1 MVDFFSQLFRTAGF
15 YHGNS
20 AAWTGPLIGL
30 HVGASLAIWAAFTA
44 TLIAL
49 NYYILRREN
58 ARVSRAFWIFEGFL
72 FAGGTLHLMNAL
84 MFWWPV
90 YRFLGLL
97 QLLTA
102 VLCWAAVVSL
112 IPVIPRILALRKPE
126 ELAKEIA
133 ERKKAEETLRVSEH
147 RFRTMA
153 DTMPAM
159 VAIFQGTGHAYVN
172 PTSLA
177 IMGYSREELMS
188 LSFIDYVHPDFRQKV
203 FERSVARQKGEKVE
217 SRYEI
222 KIVAKDGRNLWV
234 DFSATPIEYDGK
246 PAILGIAIDIT
257 QRKEMEQAL
266 RRAMEEAEAASR
278 AKSTFLANMSHEIR
292 TPMNAVLGMT
302 DLVLDTELTR
312 DQRQHLETARDSA
325 ESLLAIINDILD
337 FSKIEAGK
345 LELESAPF
353 NLREMVEDTVR
364 SLAVRAHGQGIELAC
379 RIAPDTPETVVGDRV
394 RLRQVLTNLV
404 GNAVKFTPRG
414 EVVMDVHSAGD
425 GNGRAKLQFS
435 VVDTGIGIP
444 QEKLDS
450 IFKAFE
456 QADTSMTRRYGGTGL
471 GLAISSRLIEL
482 MDGKIW
488 VESRPGYGSTFHF
501 MAAFDLPE
509 ASAPTAARVQ
519 PAQILGTRVLIVD
532 DNATNRR
539 ILDEI
544 LRSWGMFPVAAAG
557 AEEAIAQLNE
567 AVRLGTPFPIV
578 LSDVNMPEVDG
589 FEFVE
594 RCRRDESLQ
603 STVFIMLTSATRTG
617 DAALGKKLGIA
628 AQLVKPVKQS
638 ELYDAIMESLGIA
651 APILDADKQAA
662 SAPAGPL
669 RILLAEDSVPN
680 QKLAIG
686 LLSRW
691 GYTTVVAAD
700 GQQAVDR
707 ALSERNFDLILM
719 DVQMPELDGFDA
731 TRRIRQFEQAEGRRR
746 TPIIAM
752 TAHAMKGDRERCL
765 EAGMDGYI
773 SKPVRAPELSR
784 TIAEFTSGE
793 STSCGCDSLDRDTDL
808 TDLDASVANLKAPAG
823 KAASRPGQ
831 NSETANRV
839 DWAVGLRSVGDDR
852 ELLLSVVA
860 AALEEWPVLVAQ
872 LQDALGQRDEVTV
885 RRVIHTLKN
894 AFRTL
899 GARQAE
905 ELAEGLEATERTQE
919 LTSLSVAELIETV
932 ARVADELEAFVG
944 DSQRV

>member
-1 MVDFFSQLFRTAGF
+1 VLDFFSQLFRSGGF
-15 YHGNS
+15 DHGSSSSWN
-20 AAWTGPLIGL
+20 GPLIGL
-30 HVGASLAIWAAFTA
+30 HVATSLAIWAAFTT

-84 MFWWPV
+84 MFLWPV
-90 YRFLGLL
+90 YRFLGVL

-102 VLCWAAVVSL
+102 LLCWAAVISL

-172 PTSLA
+172 PTSMA
-177 IMGYSREELMS
+177 IMGYTREELMG

-203 FERSVARQKGEKVE
+203 MERSVARQKGEKVE

-222 KIVAKDGRNLWV
+222 KIVAKNGRNLWV

-266 RRAMEEAEAASR
+266 RAAMEEAEAASR

-345 LELESAPF
+345 LELELAPF
-353 NLREMVEDTVR
+353 NLRETVEDTVR

-425 GNGRAKLQFS
+425 GNGRATLQFS

-456 QADTSMTRRYGGTGL
+456 QADASMTRRYGGTGL
-471 GLAISSRLIEL
+471 GLAITSRLIDL

-488 VESRPGYGSTFHF
+488 VESRPGHGSTFHF
-501 MAAFDLPE
+501 TAAFDVPDV
-509 ASAPTAARVQ
+509 AVTAPAR
-519 PAQILGTRVLIVD
+519 PGPLQIVGTKVLVVD

-544 LRSWGMFPVAAAG
+544 LRNWGMVPTSASGADEAQALLREAA
-557 AEEAIAQLNE
+557 
-567 AVRLGTPFPIV
+567 RLGTPFPIV
-578 LSDVNMPEVDG
+578 LSDVNMPVIDG
-589 FEFVE
+589 FELVE
-594 RCRRDESLQ
+594 RCRGDEALQ
-603 STVFIMLTSATRTG
+603 STVFVMLTSATRTG

-638 ELYDAIMESLGIA
+638 ELYNAIMEGLGIA
-651 APILDADKQAA
+651 AAPSLDGDKQPAPSPA
-662 SAPAGPL
+662 SAPL
-669 RILLAEDSVPN
+669 RVLLAEDSLPN

-686 LLSRW
+686 LLSKW
-691 GYTTVVAAD
+691 GYSTVVATD

-707 ALSERNFDLILM
+707 ALSKENFDLILM
-719 DVQMPELDGFDA
+719 DVQMPELDGFEA
-731 TRRIRQFEQAEGRRR
+731 TRRIREAERLQGRQR

-773 SKPVRAPELSR
+773 SKPVRAPELSK
-784 TIAEFTSGE
+784 TIAEFAGDSAA
-793 STSCGCDSLDRDTDL
+793 CGCNILERDTASLSDSQIGSPPDADTSVGRRPKPAEPANL
-808 TDLDASVANLKAPAG
+808 VDWNIGLASVG
-823 KAASRPGQ
+823 G
-831 NSETANRV
+831 
-839 DWAVGLRSVGDDR
+839 DR
-852 ELLLSVVA
+852 ELLLSVVS
-860 AALEEWPVLVAQ
+860 AALEEWPSLVGQ
-872 LQDALGQRDEVTV
+872 LHDALGRQDDATI

-899 GARQAE
+899 GAIQAGE
-905 ELAEGLEATERTQE
+905 VAERLELTERARE
-919 LTSLSVAELIETV
+919 LPASSVTELVDTLE
-932 ARVADELEAFVG
+932 RVAAELEAFVG
-944 DSQRV
+944 DPQRV

>member
-1 MVDFFSQLFRTAGF
+1 VLDFFSSLFRTGGF

-20 AAWTGPLIGL
+20 PGWSGGLVAVHVIAA
-30 HVGASLAIWAAFTA
+30 LATWAAFTT

-49 NYYILRREN
+49 NYYILRRKN

-90 YRFLGLL
+90 YRFLGVLHV
-97 QLLTA
+97 LTA
-102 VLCWAAVVSL
+102 ALCWAAVISL

-172 PTSLA
+172 PTSQT
-177 IMGYSREELMS
+177 IMGYTREELIH
-188 LSFIDYVHPDFRQKV
+188 LSFIDYVHPEFRQKV
-203 FERSVARQKGEKVE
+203 MERSVARQRGEHVE

-222 KIVAKDGRNLWV
+222 RLVAKDGRNLWV
-234 DFSATPIEYDGK
+234 DFSATPIEYDGQ

-266 RRAMEEAEAASR
+266 RTAMEAAEAASR

-353 NLREMVEDTVR
+353 NLRETVEDTVR

-379 RIAPDTPETVVGDRV
+379 RIAPNTPENVIGDRV

-414 EVVMDVHSAGD
+414 EVVLDVHSAGD
-425 GNGRAKLQFS
+425 GFGREKLQFS

-444 QEKLDS
+444 QEKLES

-456 QADTSMTRRYGGTGL
+456 QADASMTRRYGGTGL

-482 MDGKIW
+482 MEGKIW
-488 VESRPGYGSTFHF
+488 VESRPGHGSTFHF
-501 MAAFDLPE
+501 MATFDIPD
-509 ASAPTAARVQ
+509 ATTPVPGRARPT
-519 PAQILGTRVLIVD
+519 QILGTKVLVVD

-539 ILDEI
+539 ILDEV
-544 LRSWGMFPVAAAG
+544 LQNWGMVPVSAIG
-557 AEEAIAQLNE
+557 ADEAYERLQD
-567 AVRLGTPFPIV
+567 AVRAGSPIPIV
-578 LSDVNMPEVDG
+578 LSDVNMPAVDG
-589 FEFVE
+589 FGFVE
-594 RCRRDESLQ
+594 RCRDDEALQ

-617 DAALGKKLGIA
+617 DAALGKKLRIA

-638 ELYDAIMESLGIA
+638 ELYDALMEGLGIA
-651 APILDADKQAA
+651 APTLESDKQNS
-662 SAPAGPL
+662 SAPASGPL

-686 LLSRW
+686 LLSKW
-691 GYTTVVAAD
+691 GYTTVVAVN
-700 GQQAVDR
+700 GQEAVDR
-707 ALSERNFDLILM
+707 ALSDRNFDLILM
-719 DVQMPELDGFDA
+719 DVQMPELDGFEA
-731 TRRIRQFEQAEGRRR
+731 TRRIREAERAAGLRP

-784 TIAEFTSGE
+784 TIAEFS
-793 STSCGCDSLDRDTDL
+793 SSDSAEFASDVLERDTAL
-808 TDLDASVANLKAPAG
+808 PVSNTEVPAPRAASVEANGRKSAVENG
-823 KAASRPGQ
+823 KL
-831 NSETANRV
+831 V
-839 DWAVGLRSVGDDR
+839 DWTAALKSVGGDR
-852 ELLLSVVA
+852 ELLLSVVG
-860 AALEEWPVLVAQ
+860 AALEEWPMLVGQ
-872 LQDALGQRDEVTV
+872 LNSALPRHDEVTV
-885 RRVIHTLKN
+885 RRVIHTFKS

-899 GARQAE
+899 GATQAS
-905 ELAEGLEATERTQE
+905 ELAERLETTDRGQE
-919 LTSLSVAELIETV
+919 LPPSAIAELLRTV
-932 ARVADELEAFVG
+932 DAVTEELSTFGG
-944 DSQRV
+944 DPQRV

>member
-1 MVDFFSQLFRTAGF
+1 VLDFFSSLFRTAGF
-15 YHGNS
+15 HHGGS
-20 AAWTGPLIGL
+20 PGWSGGLVTVHVIAA
-30 HVGASLAIWAAFTA
+30 LATWAAFTT

-49 NYYILRREN
+49 NYYILRRKN

-90 YRFLGLL
+90 YRFLGVLHV
-97 QLLTA
+97 LTA
-102 VLCWAAVVSL
+102 AMCWAAVISL

-172 PTSLA
+172 PTSQT
-177 IMGYSREELMS
+177 IMGYTREELIH
-188 LSFIDYVHPDFRQKV
+188 LSFLDYVHPEFRQKV
-203 FERSVARQKGEKVE
+203 MERSVARQRGEQVE

-222 KIVAKDGRNLWV
+222 RLVAKDGRNLWV
-234 DFSATPIEYDGK
+234 DFSATPIEYDGQ

-266 RRAMEEAEAASR
+266 RTAMEAAETASR

-302 DLVLDTELTR
+302 ELVLDSELTR

-353 NLREMVEDTVR
+353 NLRETVEDTVR

-379 RIAPDTPETVVGDRV
+379 RIAPNTPQNVVGDRV

-414 EVVMDVHSAGD
+414 EVVLDVHSAGD
-425 GNGRAKLQFS
+425 GFGRAKLQFS

-444 QEKLDS
+444 QEKLES

-456 QADTSMTRRYGGTGL
+456 QADASMTRRYGGTGL

-482 MDGKIW
+482 MEGKIW
-488 VESRPGYGSTFHF
+488 VESRPGHGSTFHF
-501 MAAFDLPE
+501 MATFDIPD
-509 ASAPTAARVQ
+509 ATTPVPGRARPT
-519 PAQILGTRVLIVD
+519 QILGTKVLVVD

-539 ILDEI
+539 ILDEV
-544 LRSWGMFPVAAAG
+544 LQNWGMVPVSAIG
-557 AEEAIAQLNE
+557 ADEAYERLQD
-567 AVRLGTPFPIV
+567 AVRAGSPIPIV
-578 LSDVNMPEVDG
+578 LSDVNMPAVDG
-589 FEFVE
+589 FGFVE
-594 RCRRDESLQ
+594 RCRGDEALQ

-617 DAALGKKLGIA
+617 DAALGKKLRIA

-638 ELYDAIMESLGIA
+638 ELYDALMEGLGIA
-651 APILDADKQAA
+651 APTLESDKQTA
-662 SAPAGPL
+662 SAPASGPL

-686 LLSRW
+686 LLSKW
-691 GYTTVVAAD
+691 GYTTVVAVN
-700 GQQAVDR
+700 GQEAVDR
-707 ALSERNFDLILM
+707 ALSDRNFDLILM
-719 DVQMPELDGFDA
+719 DVQMPELDGFEA
-731 TRRIRQFEQAEGRRR
+731 TRRIREAERAAGRRR

-784 TIAEFTSGE
+784 TIAEFSSSDSAE
-793 STSCGCDSLDRDTDL
+793 SDCNVLERDTAL
-808 TDLDASVANLKAPAG
+808 PVSNTEVPIPRPAAVEVNGRKSAVENG
-823 KAASRPGQ
+823 KL
-831 NSETANRV
+831 V
-839 DWAVGLRSVGDDR
+839 DWTAALKSVGGDR
-852 ELLLSVVA
+852 ELLLSVVG
-860 AALEEWPVLVAQ
+860 AALEEWPMLVGQ
-872 LQDALGQRDEVTV
+872 LNSALPRHDEVTV
-885 RRVIHTLKN
+885 RRVMHTFKS

-899 GARQAE
+899 GATQAS
-905 ELAEGLEATERTQE
+905 ELAERLETTDRGQE
-919 LTSLSVAELIETV
+919 LPPSAIAELLRTV
-932 ARVADELEAFVG
+932 EAVTAELSTFGG
-944 DSQRV
+944 DPQHV

>member
-1 MVDFFSQLFRTAGF
+1 MLDFFSTLFRTNGF

-20 AAWTGPLIGL
+20 PAWSGGLITL
-30 HVGASLAIWAAFTA
+30 HVVAALATWAAFTT

-49 NYYILRREN
+49 NYYILRRHN
-58 ARVSRAFWIFEGFL
+58 ARVSRAFWIFEAFL

-90 YRFLGLL
+90 YRFLGVLHV
-97 QLLTA
+97 LTA
-102 VLCWAAVVSL
+102 VLCWAAVISL

-172 PTSLA
+172 PTSQA
-177 IMGYSREELMS
+177 IMGYSREELFN
-188 LSFIDYVHPDFRQKV
+188 LSFLDYVHPDFRQKV
-203 FERSVARQKGEKVE
+203 MERSVARQKGEKVE

-222 KIVAKDGRNLWV
+222 RLVAKDGRNLWV
-234 DFSATPIEYDGK
+234 DFSATPIEYDGM

-257 QRKEMEQAL
+257 QRKEMETAL

-345 LELESAPF
+345 LELELAPF
-353 NLREMVEDTVR
+353 NLRETVEDTVR

-379 RIAPDTPETVVGDRV
+379 RIAPDTPEMVVGDRV

-414 EVVMDVHSAGD
+414 EVVMDVHSAGNGD
-425 GNGRAKLQFS
+425 GHARLQFS

-456 QADTSMTRRYGGTGL
+456 QADASMTRRYGGTGL

-488 VESRPGYGSTFHF
+488 VESRPGHGSTFHF
-501 MAAFDLPE
+501 VASFDLPDAAE
-509 ASAPTAARVQ
+509 HVSARVD
-519 PAQILGTRVLIVD
+519 PRQIVGTKVLVVD

-544 LRSWGMFPVAAAG
+544 LRNWGMVPVPAAG
-557 AEEAIAQLNE
+557 ADEAYSVLHDAI
-567 AVRLGTPFPIV
+567 RSGSSIPIV
-578 LSDVNMPEVDG
+578 LSDVNMPSVDG
-589 FEFVE
+589 FQFVE
-594 RCRRDESLQ
+594 RCRRDEALQ

-617 DAALGKKLGIA
+617 DAALGKKLRIA

-638 ELYDAIMESLGIA
+638 ELYDALMEGLGIA
-651 APILDADKQAA
+651 APSLESDKQAA
-662 SAPAGPL
+662 SAPAQGSL

-680 QKLAIG
+680 QRLAIG
-686 LLSRW
+686 LLSKW
-691 GYTTVVAAD
+691 GYTTVVAVN
-700 GQQAVDR
+700 GQEAVDR
-707 ALSERNFDLILM
+707 ATSDDNFDLILM

-731 TRRIRQFEQAEGRRR
+731 TRRIREAERTTGRRR

-784 TIAEFTSGE
+784 TIAEFSPVE
-793 STSCGCDSLDRDTDL
+793 STECGCNFLDRDTAL
-808 TDLDASVANLKAPAG
+808 PASNTEVPAARP
-823 KAASRPGQ
+823 AASESNAHQAVSANGKLIDW
-831 NSETANRV
+831 TA
-839 DWAVGLRSVGDDR
+839 ALRSVGGDR
-852 ELLLSVVA
+852 ELLLSVVE
-860 AALEEWPVLVAQ
+860 AALEEWPGLVAQ
-872 LQDALGQRDEVTV
+872 LNNALPKHDEVTV
-885 RRVIHTLKN
+885 RRVVHTFKG

-899 GARQAE
+899 GATQASQ
-905 ELAEGLEATERTQE
+905 LAERLETSDRSQE
-919 LTSLSVAELIETV
+919 FPPESVAELLRTV
-932 ARVADELEAFVG
+932 DAVTEELTTFVG
-944 DSQRV
+944 DPQRV